1 MTHRHARST
10 GGFSLV
16 EITIM
21 LSVLTLLTSVLAPSI
36 GDYVSDAR
44 LIKARSDMQMIS
56 VAVARFAFDVTM
68 EASKPDSW
76 TRFDVLVGAGEI
88 PASNTDETVAWISD
102 PSSGRAAE
110 LDAHLVTNAAGH
122 SRRANG
128 FGGGMFSRGWSG
140 PYLSG
145 GVGPDPWGYRYAVSV
160 RHLAD
165 GSGANA
171 IVLSAGP
178 NGRVETAYNGHG
190 VSYNSDDLTVVLSG
204 SR

>member
-1 MTHRHARST
+1 MTHRQTRGAD
-10 GGFSLV
+10 GFSLV

-21 LSVLTLLTSVLAPSI
+21 LSVLTLLTSMLAPSI

-44 LIKARSDMQMIS
+44 FIKARSDMQVIS
-56 VAVARFAFDVTM
+56 VAIARFAFDVTM
-68 EASKPDSW
+68 EVSKPDSW

-88 PASNTDETVAWISD
+88 PASSTDETVAWISD

-110 LDAHLVTNAAGH
+110 LDAHLVTNAASH
-122 SRRANG
+122 SRHANA

-165 GSGANA
+165 GSDSSA

-178 NGRVETAYNGHG
+178 NGRVETPYTGRG
-190 VSYNSDDLTVVLSG
+190 VSHNSDDLIVVLG
-204 SR
+204 GR